1 MEEIESSKFMKYMYR
16 ILRFLINIIAVLVL
30 CAGVVLTVMGGYDLV
45 KVFSHFEAAEGEDI
59 SQLMII
65 GLLHAIDLFLIAIVF
80 FVLSIGMMVLFVDP
94 DTTLPLKL
102 PEWLRVK
109 NFVELK
115 IILWEAIL
123 TTLVVYY
130 IAGLAEKKIK
140 GVEITTQSLIV
151 PAAVLLIALSLFFVK
166 KEERHTGK
174 KIEH

>member
-1 MEEIESSKFMKYMYR
+1 MEEIVSSQFMKYRYR
-16 ILRFLINIIAVLVL
+16 ILRFVINIIAVLVL
-30 CAGVVLTVMGGYDLV
+30 CSGVVLTIMGGYDLV
-45 KVFSHFEAAEGEDI
+45 NVFTHFNAAEGEDI

-94 DTTLPLKL
+94 ETSLPLKL

-123 TTLVVYY
+123 TTMVVYY

-140 GVEITTQSLIV
+140 GVEITLHSLII
-151 PAAVLLIALSLFFVK
+151 PGAVLLIALSLFFVK
-166 KEERHTGK
+166 KEEKHPGK
-174 KIEH
+174 NIQ

>member
-1 MEEIESSKFMKYMYR
+1 MYR
-16 ILRFLINIIAVLVL
+16 ILKYLINIIAVLVL
-30 CAGVVLTVMGGYDLV
+30 ISGVVLTVMGGYDLV
-45 KVFSHFEAAEGEDI
+45 MVFTHFGTEEGHNA
-59 SQLMII
+59 SRQVII
-65 GLLHAIDLFLIAIVF
+65 GLLHAVDLFLIAIVF

-94 DTTLPLKL
+94 DTSLPLKL

-140 GVEITTQSLIV
+140 GVEITTQNLIL
-151 PAAVLLIALSLFFVK
+151 PGAVLLIALSLFFVK
-166 KEERHTGK
+166 KEEH
-174 KIEH
+174 